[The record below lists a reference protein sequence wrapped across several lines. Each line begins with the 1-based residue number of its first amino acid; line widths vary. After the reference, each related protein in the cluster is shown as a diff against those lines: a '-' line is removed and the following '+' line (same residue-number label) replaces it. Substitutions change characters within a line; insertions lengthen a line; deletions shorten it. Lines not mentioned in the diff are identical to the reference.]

1 MRLRTALLLA
11 LVVVL
16 AIGCDG
22 AREKSRKKN
31 RDKSRADDSELGEEG
46 GRGFRDEG
54 LTNKER
60 ERERERERLLEKGE
74 RKKEEEESSEEDDD
88 DKKEKNATNTDE
100 IVIPEARF
108 RRSHYDESRVRSG
121 LRYKRF
127 KNEGENSMG
136 TVQMTRSKELN
147 DGKSILLEDVQ
158 NKPAYKPRSRRTLVL
173 VKTQEINDGEQKPL
187 EKRPTQS
194 QRNRRTL
201 ELSKAQEIN
210 DGEQKPLDK
219 KPTQTH
225 QRLRRT
231 KELVKA
237 QELNDGEQQPLEKR
251 PTQTHQRHRRTKELV
266 KAQEINDGE
275 QKPLEKRPTQTHQQ
289 RFRRWPLPS
298 KRTNHRQ
305 LHKKLGDSGK
315 KKTKVQANH
324 RARRLRRAEQEYEP
338 EQSLTP
344 MSKSESTDET
354 SSSEERPKTRRV
366 RSFANR
372 GLIPRGKPSPYD
384 TQSEE
389 VLERDK
395 TLKSIYPFQFL

>member
-158 NKPAYKPRSRRTLVL
+158 NKPAYKP
-173 VKTQEINDGEQKPL
+173 
-187 EKRPTQS
+187 
-194 QRNRRTL
+194 
-201 ELSKAQEIN
+201 
-210 DGEQKPLDK
+210 
-219 KPTQTH
+219 
-225 QRLRRT
+225 
-231 KELVKA
+231 
-237 QELNDGEQQPLEKR
+237 
-251 PTQTHQRHRRTKELV
+251 
-266 KAQEINDGE
+266 
-275 QKPLEKRPTQTHQQ
+275 Q

>member
-158 NKPAYKPRSRRTLVL
+158 NKPAYKP
-173 VKTQEINDGEQKPL
+173 
-187 EKRPTQS
+187 
-194 QRNRRTL
+194 RNRRTL

>member
-158 NKPAYKPRSRRTLVL
+158 NKPAYKPR
-173 VKTQEINDGEQKPL
+173 
-187 EKRPTQS
+187 
-194 QRNRRTL
+194 
-201 ELSKAQEIN
+201 
-210 DGEQKPLDK
+210 
-219 KPTQTH
+219 
-225 QRLRRT
+225 LRRT

-237 QELNDGEQQPLEKR
+237 QELYDGEQQPLEKR